1 MDSPLDT
8 FIPLRTREG
17 AQFLDQ
23 LDLASATGSDNI
35 GTMVLKTLAGV
46 LSIPFTKLAR
56 AIVKSGVWP
65 SIWKVHWICAIH
77 KKKSVCDPNNYR
89 GLQITSQLSKAM
101 ERFLASK
108 FLPDLITL
116 DGFGRN

>member
-1 MDSPLDT
+1 MLLADTFQSKWILPVSFSNEYSRIPDMDSPLDT

-56 AIVKSGVWP
+56 TIVRSGV
-65 SIWKVHWICAIH
+65 
-77 KKKSVCDPNNYR
+77 
-89 GLQITSQLSKAM
+89 
-101 ERFLASK
+101 
-108 FLPDLITL
+108 
-116 DGFGRN
+116 